1 MQLRENRIEVNT
13 GEMSRGVQHSDRTE
27 DFGHGMPFDQIFEF
41 YSIYLLSSLTKIT
54 TALDCLNELGSWSCQ
69 YARDLAQL
77 LFTIVFFL
85 SK

>member
-41 YSIYLLSSLTKIT
+41 YSIY
-54 TALDCLNELGSWSCQ
+54 
-69 YARDLAQL
+69 
-77 LFTIVFFL
+77 F
-85 SK
+85 